1 MQMMYDV
8 VARELKTMQRM
19 DLNPQDFLNFYC
31 LGNREEVPEES
42 LSEVNQSSDKVV
54 FIILI

>member
-42 LSEVNQSSDKVV
+42 LNEVNQSSDKVV